1 MTQPLNLT
9 KTCLVLDCFALAYR
23 AYYGLPSSVRT
34 RSGQAINAVLGFY
47 NTIFSLIE
55 QFRPDY
61 TVVASDDPEPTFR
74 HNLYSEYKAQ
84 RPPMPRG
91 PKKPAS
97 FNQGSH
103 CWSGASPPAST
114 RLRGG

>member
-23 AYYGLPSSVRT
+23 AYYGLPSSIRT

-74 HNLYSEYKAQ
+74 HNLYSGVQGPKTSHA
-84 RPPMPRG
+84 RG
-91 PKKPAS
+91 PKSQLP
-97 FNQGSH
+97 
-103 CWSGASPPAST
+103 
-114 RLRGG
+114 